1 MLSICQN
8 FSEIVLTASLLNA
21 GKLFNKID
29 VYHVPEFV
37 NNKEEYIKHY
47 WWLIQQS
54 ALFVNMHNFN
64 GNQVCG

>member
-47 WWLIQQS
+47 
-54 ALFVNMHNFN
+54 
-64 GNQVCG
+64 